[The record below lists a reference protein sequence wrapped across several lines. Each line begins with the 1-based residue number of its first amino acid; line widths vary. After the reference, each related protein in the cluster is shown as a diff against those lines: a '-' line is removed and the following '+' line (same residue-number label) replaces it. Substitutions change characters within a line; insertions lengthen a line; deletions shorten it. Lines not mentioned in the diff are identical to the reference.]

1 MIAKISGKLLE
12 KLPTSIIVQTGGI
25 GFEILI
31 SSRTYE
37 KLPDVGKE
45 VFLDIYT
52 HVREEELKLVG
63 FLNLK
68 EKELFLKLLNV
79 SGISIK
85 IALSAFSIYGADE
98 LTRIIVS
105 REVDLVR
112 RVPGIGKKLAERI
125 ILELREKL
133 GEGEIGSGRA
143 VFFEEDKKVLELR
156 QALKALG
163 YSSRE
168 IDKAIQKISVEDMKN
183 KKIEEVLKIALR
195 GV

>member
-1 MIAKISGKLLE
+1 M
-12 KLPTSIIVQTGGI
+12 
-25 GFEILI
+25 
-31 SSRTYE
+31 
-37 KLPDVGKE
+37 
-45 VFLDIYT
+45 
-52 HVREEELKLVG
+52 
-63 FLNLK
+63 
-68 EKELFLKLLNV
+68 
-79 SGISIK
+79 
-85 IALSAFSIYGADE
+85 
-98 LTRIIVS
+98 
-105 REVDLVR
+105 
-112 RVPGIGKKLAERI
+112 PGIGKKLAERI